1 LHFDK
6 NGGKGMKVVFRA
18 DASVQIGT
26 GHIMR
31 CLTLADELR
40 EKGAEIFFICRQLPG
55 NLCDFIEQ
63 KGYPVHRLPYPGQPT
78 DAVTDHAQLLG
89 ANWQA
94 DAEETKAVLEK
105 EAGIID
111 WLVVDHY
118 GLDAWWETQLRP
130 YTKKIM
136 VIDDLANRPHDCDLL
151 LDQNL
156 YKNME
161 IWYRKLVPDRCLML
175 LGPAYVLL
183 RPEFKEARRNL
194 RQRDG
199 TVKRILIFFGGS
211 DPTNETAKALKA
223 VQIINRPEI
232 VVDVVVG
239 STNLHKE
246 EIQQLCSARPN
257 TSFYCQ
263 AENMAELMAV
273 ADLAIGAGGTATWE
287 RCFLGL
293 PSITLIV
300 AQNQADTTKAVAA
313 KGAAWNLG
321 WSERVSPEILADF
334 IKMAMNDPVALRNMG
349 LTAMRLMEEVSFHR
363 ENPVVQALM
372 EDKNAVA

>member
-1 LHFDK
+1 
-6 NGGKGMKVVFRA
+6 MKVVFRA

-40 EKGAEIFFICRQLPG
+40 KKGAEIFFICRLLPG
-55 NLCDFIEQ
+55 NLCGLIEQ
-63 KGYPVHRLPYPGQPT
+63 KGYLVHRLPYPEQSPNS
-78 DAVTDHAQLLG
+78 VTNHARREEVS
-89 ANWQA
+89 WQT
-94 DAEETKAVLEK
+94 DAEETKTILAK
-105 EAGIID
+105 EIGGID

-118 GLDAWWETQLRP
+118 ALDIRWETLMRP
-130 YTKKIM
+130 HAKKIM
-136 VIDDLANRPHDCDLL
+136 VIDDLADRPHDCDLL

-156 YKNME
+156 YENME
-161 IWYRKLVPDRCLML
+161 TRYQTLIPGHCLTL
-175 LGPAYVLL
+175 LGPGYVLL
-183 RPEFKEARRNL
+183 RPEFKKVRRNL

-223 VQIINRPEI
+223 VQLINRPEVI
-232 VVDVVVG
+232 IDVVVG

-246 EIQQLCSARPN
+246 EIQQLCSIRPN

-263 AENMAELMAV
+263 VENMAELMAR
-273 ADLAIGAGGTATWE
+273 ADLAIGAGGTTTWE

-300 AQNQADTTKAVAA
+300 AQNQADTTKTVAA

-321 WSERVSPEILADF
+321 WSGSVSLEILAEA
-334 IKMAMNDPVALRNMG
+334 IKMAMNDPVALKDMG
-349 LTAMRLMEEVSFHR
+349 LTAMRLMGEVSFHR
-363 ENPVVQALM
+363 ENPVVQALL

>member
-1 LHFDK
+1 
-6 NGGKGMKVVFRA
+6 MKVIFRA
-18 DASVQIGT
+18 DASFQIGT

-40 EKGAEIFFICRQLPG
+40 EKGVEVFFICRLLPG
-55 NLCDFIEQ
+55 NLCGFVEQ

-78 DAVTDHAQLLG
+78 DSVTHHTQLLG
-89 ANWQA
+89 VNWQA
-94 DAEETKAVLEK
+94 DAEETKTILK
-105 EAGIID
+105 KDAGGID

-118 GLDAWWETQLRP
+118 ALDIRWETQLRP

-136 VIDDLANRPHDCDLL
+136 VIDDLADRPHDCDLL

-156 YKNME
+156 YENME
-161 IWYRKLVPDRCLML
+161 TRYQPLIPGHCLAL
-175 LGPAYVLL
+175 LGPEYVLL
-183 RPEFKEARRNL
+183 RPEFKEVRRNL

-223 VQIINRPEI
+223 IQIINCPEV

-239 STNLHKE
+239 STNIYKE

-257 TSFYCQ
+257 TCFYCQ
-263 AENMAELMAV
+263 VENMAELMAV
-273 ADLAIGAGGTATWE
+273 TDLVIGAGGTATWE

-293 PSITLIV
+293 PSMTLIV
-300 AQNQADTTKAVAA
+300 AGNQADVTKAVAA

-321 WSERVSPEILADF
+321 WNEMVRPEILADL
-334 IKMAMNDPVALRNMG
+334 IKMAMSDPVVLRNMG
-349 LTAMRLMEEVSFHR
+349 LNAMQLMGEVLFNK
-363 ENPVVQALM
+363 ENPVVQTLL
-372 EDKNAVA
+372 EDKNAMV